1 MYTEMALTA
10 RRFALTLA
18 VAGIAG
24 LGSIAVAPAA
34 SAAPAVEQDGP
45 NSVVHNNGGNGPDAF
60 LILEHGSKPVFFCD
74 VQHVKKQHNNCT
86 KPVTTSSPRF

>member
-1 MYTEMALTA
+1 MCTEMALTA

-34 SAAPAVEQDGP
+34 SAAPVAG
-45 NSVVHNNGGNGPDAF
+45 SGYTVVHNDGGNGPDAF
-60 LILEHGSKPVFFCD
+60 LVLEHGVRPVFFCD
-74 VQHVKKQHNNCT
+74 LEKPQKQHNKCT
-86 KPVTTSSPRF
+86 VPVTNPSRF

>member
-24 LGSIAVAPAA
+24 LGSVVVAPAA
-34 SAAPAVEQDGP
+34 SAAPPVAQDGP
-45 NSVVHNNGGNGPDAF
+45 HSIVNGNGNGPDAF
-60 LILEHGSKPVFFCD
+60 IVLEHGVKPVFMCD
-74 VQHVKKQHNNCT
+74 VKHGKKQHNNCT
-86 KPVTTSSPRF
+86 VPVTKTETRF

>member
-1 MYTEMALTA
+1 MHAEMALTA

-34 SAAPAVEQDGP
+34 SASDSGYT
-45 NSVVHNNGGNGPDAF
+45 VVHGNGGDGPDAF
-60 LILEHGSKPVFFCD
+60 IVLEHGVRPVFFCEPENP
-74 VQHVKKQHNNCT
+74 KKRHNICT
-86 KPVTTSSPRF
+86 VPVTNPSRF

>member
-34 SAAPAVEQDGP
+34 SATPASGP
-45 NSVVHNNGGNGPDAF
+45 GYTVVHTDGGNGPDAF
-60 LILEHGSKPVFFCD
+60 IVLDHGVRPVFFCD
-74 VQHVKKQHNNCT
+74 SEKPMKQHNKCT
-86 KPVTTSSPRF
+86 VPVTNPTRF

>member
-34 SAAPAVEQDGP
+34 SAAQADQDGP
-45 NSVVHNNGGNGPDAF
+45 RTVVHTNGGNGPDAF
-60 LILEHGSKPVFFCD
+60 VVSGQGVRPVFFCD
-74 VQHVKKQHNNCT
+74 PQKPMKQHNTCT
-86 KPVTTSSPRF
+86 VPVTGPVRF

>member
-34 SAAPAVEQDGP
+34 SAADVEQDGP
-45 NSVVHNNGGNGPDAF
+45 SSVAHTNGGNGPDAF
-60 LILEHGSKPVFFCD
+60 IVLEHGVKPVFFCEPAKP
-74 VQHVKKQHNNCT
+74 KKQHENCT
-86 KPVTTSSPRF
+86 KPVTGNSRF

>member
-34 SAAPAVEQDGP
+34 SAAPAAESGY
-45 NSVVHNNGGNGPDAF
+45 SVVHGDGGHGPDAF
-60 LILEHGSKPVFFCD
+60 IVLDHGVRPVFFCD
-74 VQHVKKQHNNCT
+74 SDKPMKQHNKCT
-86 KPVTTSSPRF
+86 VPVTNRVRF

>member
-24 LGSIAVAPAA
+24 LGSIAVAPDA
-34 SAAPAVEQDGP
+34 SAAPGDLDGP
-45 NSVVHNNGGNGPDAF
+45 RSVVHTNGGNGPDAF
-60 LILEHGSKPVFFCD
+60 IVSDHGSRPVFFCEP
-74 VQHVKKQHNNCT
+74 QKANKQHNTCT
-86 KPVTTSSPRF
+86 VPASGPVRF